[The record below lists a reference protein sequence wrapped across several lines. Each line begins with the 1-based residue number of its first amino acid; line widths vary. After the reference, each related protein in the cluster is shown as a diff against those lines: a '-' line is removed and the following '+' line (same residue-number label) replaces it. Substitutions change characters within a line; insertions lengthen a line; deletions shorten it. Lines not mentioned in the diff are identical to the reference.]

1 MDKSKL
7 PPLTKKA
14 SIFSWGSKKKK
25 KKKAGGVQGVLDI
38 VKTRNQRLK
47 EAAGD

>member
-7 PPLTKKA
+7 PKMGKGKVIAEKKKTKKQHPV
-14 SIFSWGSKKKK
+14 KN
-25 KKKAGGVQGVLDI
+25 VLDI
-38 VKTRNQRLK
+38 IKTRNQRLK

>member
-7 PPLTKKA
+7 PKMGKGKVVTP
-14 SIFSWGSKKKK
+14 KKK
-25 KKKAGGVQGVLDI
+25 KKKAGGVQGVLDTI
-38 VKTRNQRLK
+38 KTRNQRLA